1 MKCPACENRLQEITL
16 GGINVDVCKGGCGG
30 IWFDRYE
37 ILKFDEPH
45 ESAGE
50 SLLDIE
56 RDKDI
61 NVDRSKVRMCP
72 KCEGIGLVRRFYSI
86 KKEVEVDEC
95 AKCGGLWL
103 DPGELSRI
111 RQQFNS
117 EEERKKA
124 TEEFFS
130 NMFNKE
136 LPKMQAEGE
145 ERLQKAQ
152 KIAHIFRFLCPSY
165 YIPGKQDWGAF

>member
-1 MKCPACENRLQEITL
+1 MKCPACENSLQEITV

-30 IWFDRYE
+30 IWFDRDE

-56 RDKDI
+56 RDESI
-61 NVDRSKVRMCP
+61 NVDHSAVRLCP
-72 KCEGIGLVRRFYSI
+72 KCEGIGMMRHFYSI

-95 AKCGGLWL
+95 ANCGGFWL
-103 DPGELSRI
+103 DPGELARI

-117 EEERKKA
+117 EEERKNA
-124 TEEFFS
+124 TEEYFS
-130 NMFNKE
+130 KIFKKE
-136 LPKMQAEGE
+136 LPKMRAEGE
-145 ERLQKAQ
+145 ERLEKAQ
-152 KIAHIFRFLCPSY
+152 KIARLFRFLCPSY